1 MAADLKIPSNV
12 DAIEAEM
19 AKVQERLM
27 ALGRAKKKAIDEAK
41 DAGRSTLL
49 AALKAIKIAEHSKDD
64 AKVIAKAIDKLGPAK
79 VAELL
84 KAK

>member
-12 DAIEAEM
+12 DAIDAEM

-27 ALGRAKKKAIDEAK
+27 ALGIAKKKALDEAK

-49 AALKAIKIAEHSKDD
+49 AALKVIKIAEHSKDD
-64 AKVIAKAIDKLGPAK
+64 AKVIAKAIEKLGPAK

>member
-27 ALGRAKKKAIDEAK
+27 ALGMAKKKAMDEAK

-64 AKVIAKAIDKLGPAK
+64 AKVIAKAIEKFGPSK

-84 KAK
+84 RAK